1 MVQPKRKKSRSTKS
15 NSALTTTEKSQGSS
29 SSSLAETNL
38 TDENTQGGELVF
50 SEVEEYA
57 IMMMDVDG
65 NIRSWNRGAE
75 KIKGYTAKEI
85 IGKNY
90 RIFYTAE
97 DKENHLSEKLLND
110 AREKGRASFEGW
122 RVKKNG
128 ERFWGSMALTALHDK
143 DGAVKGFL
151 KVTRDLTEKKMA
163 EDSYS
168 NFVEELKLKNEELQ
182 LSEDRYHK
190 MISEVVDYAIILL
203 DRNGKIL
210 DWNKGAERLKG
221 YSAKEIVGKNFRL
234 FYPKQDKD
242 NKLPESLLAQAEKNG
257 SVIHEGWRLRK
268 DGTRFWGNVTITALH
283 DTQRNI
289 IGFSKVTRDL
299 TERKIA
305 EDKASNLLEELRQ
318 ANEHLKGSEER
329 YQRMISEV
337 QDYAIILLDPSGNVQ
352 NWNNGARLIK
362 GYSAKEIIGKSFKTF
377 YSNEDQLSGL
387 PDQLLKE
394 ALRTGRVAHEG
405 WRVRKDGTR
414 FWGSVV
420 ITALHNLQG
429 DLIGFSKV
437 TRDLT
442 ERKFAEDALKTS
454 AAQLDLKNKTL
465 ARLNDELAS
474 FTNIASHDL
483 REPLRKIQMF
493 AGRMKEVVSDP
504 VKVQEYLEKVASTTA
519 RMQELIEDLLS
530 YSEASEEGNKLE
542 EVNLNNVITAVLTDL
557 EVLINEKHA
566 EIETGKLPVIKGVR
580 HQLHQLFLN
589 LISNAVKFTRPGV
602 TPIVMI
608 QSKLIKGPDI
618 PGQIAN
624 GTNQYFNITVKDNGI
639 GFDSQHA
646 NRIFEPF
653 FRLHSKADYRGSGLG
668 LAIVA
673 KIVKNHNGIVNA
685 ESEPGVG
692 STFNIYL
699 PKALKK

>member
-1 MVQPKRKKSRSTKS
+1 MVQPKRKKSRSNKS
-15 NSALTTTEKSQGSS
+15 SLALTTEAPASS
-29 SSSLAETNL
+29 SSSFSSPETDQVNDNL
-38 TDENTQGGELVF
+38 QGNESVF
-50 SEVEEYA
+50 AEVEDYA
-57 IMMMDVDG
+57 IMMMDVNG
-65 NIRSWNRGAE
+65 NIKSWNRGAE

-97 DKENHLSEKLLND
+97 DKDNNLSDKLLKQ

-143 DGAVKGFL
+143 DGVVKGFL

-182 LSEDRYHK
+182 HSEERYHK
-190 MISEVVDYAIILL
+190 MVSEVVDYAIILL

-242 NKLPESLLAQAEKNG
+242 NKLPESLLAQAEKKG
-257 SVIHEGWRLRK
+257 SVIHEGWRIRK

-283 DTQRNI
+283 DQQGHI

-305 EDKASNLLEELRQ
+305 EDKASNLVEELRQ
-318 ANEHLKGSEER
+318 ANEQLRGSEER

-352 NWNNGARLIK
+352 NWNNGAHLIK
-362 GYSAKEIIGKSFKTF
+362 GYSANEIIGKSFKVF
-377 YSNEDQLSGL
+377 YPKEDRANGL
-387 PDQLLKE
+387 PDQLLSE
-394 ALRTGRVAHEG
+394 AIRTGRVVHEG
-405 WRVRKDGTR
+405 WRVRKDGSR

-420 ITALHNLQG
+420 ITALHNQHG

-442 ERKFAEDALKTS
+442 ERKLAEDALKTT

-493 AGRMKEVVSDP
+493 AGRLKDFATDP
-504 VKVQEYLEKVASTTA
+504 VKVQEYIEKVTSTTA

-530 YSEASEEGNKLE
+530 YSEVSEENNTLE
-542 EVNLNNVITAVLTDL
+542 EVNLNTVIDAVLTDL
-557 EVLINEKHA
+557 EILINEKHA
-566 EIETGKLPVIKGVR
+566 EVETGKLPIIKGVR

-589 LISNAVKFTRPGV
+589 LIANAVKFTRPDV
-602 TPIVMI
+602 TPIVTI

-653 FRLHSKADYRGSGLG
+653 FRLHSKSAYRGSGLG

-685 ESEPGVG
+685 ESEPGAG
-692 STFNIYL
+692 SAFNIYL
-699 PKALKK
+699 PKK

>member
-1 MVQPKRKKSRSTKS
+1 MVQPKRKKSRSNKS
-15 NSALTTTEKSQGSS
+15 SAALTTEAPASSSS
-29 SSSLAETNL
+29 SSSLLEIDPISDNVLLGSEA
-38 TDENTQGGELVF
+38 VF
-50 SEVEEYA
+50 AEVEDYA
-57 IMMMDVDG
+57 IMMMDVNG
-65 NIRSWNRGAE
+65 NIKSWNRGAE
-75 KIKGYTAKEI
+75 KIKGYAAKEI

-97 DKENHLSEKLLND
+97 DKENNLSEKLLKQ
-110 AREKGRASFEGW
+110 AREKGKASVEGW

-143 DGAVKGFL
+143 NGVVNGFL

-182 LSEDRYHK
+182 DSEERYHK
-190 MISEVVDYAIILL
+190 MVSEVVDYAIILL

-221 YSAKEIVGKNFRL
+221 YSAKDIVGKNFRL

-242 NKLPESLLAQAEKNG
+242 SKLPESLLAQAEKKG
-257 SVIHEGWRLRK
+257 SVIHEGWRIRK

-283 DTQRNI
+283 DQQGNI
-289 IGFSKVTRDL
+289 MGFSKVTRDL

-305 EDKASNLLEELRQ
+305 EDKASNLVEELRQ
-318 ANEHLKGSEER
+318 VNEQLRGSEER

-352 NWNNGARLIK
+352 NWNNGAHLIK
-362 GYSAKEIIGKSFKTF
+362 GYSANEIIGRSFKIF
-377 YSNEDQLSGL
+377 YPKEDQASGL
-387 PDQLLKE
+387 PDQLLSE
-394 ALRTGRVAHEG
+394 ALRTGRVVHEG
-405 WRVRKDGTR
+405 WRVRKDGSR

-420 ITALHNLQG
+420 ITALHNQHG

-442 ERKFAEDALKTS
+442 ERKLAEDALKTT

-483 REPLRKIQMF
+483 KEPLRKIQMF
-493 AGRMKEVVSDP
+493 AGRMKDLATDP
-504 VKVQEYLEKVASTTA
+504 TKVQEYLEKVTTTTG

-530 YSEASEEGNKLE
+530 YSEVSEEGNTLE
-542 EVNLNNVITAVLTDL
+542 EVNLNAVISAVMTDL

-566 EIETGKLPVIKGVR
+566 EIDTGKLPIVKGVR

-589 LISNAVKFTRPGV
+589 LISNAVKFSRPDV
-602 TPIVMI
+602 TPIVTI
-608 QSKLIKGPDI
+608 QSKVIKGPDI

-624 GTNQYFNITVKDNGI
+624 GTNHYFNITVKDNGI

-653 FRLHSKADYRGSGLG
+653 FRLHSKSAYRGSGLG

-673 KIVKNHNGIVNA
+673 KIVKNHHGIVNA
-685 ESEPGVG
+685 ESEQG
-692 STFNIYL
+692 SGSAFNIYL
-699 PKALKK
+699 PKK